1 MPVMR
6 PAREYDAGFIASVY
20 NEAIAAGDC
29 TCDTVPVTVQNRL
42 DWIASHPPGEYPIF
56 ICEDDGRPVGY
67 SYITPYRP
75 GRLAVRHVAE
85 VSYYLSFSAH
95 GRRIG
100 SYMLEQTEKEA
111 AARGIKVLV
120 AILLA
125 SNAPSVGLLK
135 KFGYL
140 EWGRLPGI
148 VDFGGRR
155 VDHLVYG
162 KYL

>member
-1 MPVMR
+1 
-6 PAREYDAGFIASVY
+6 
-20 NEAIAAGDC
+20 
-29 TCDTVPVTVQNRL
+29 
-42 DWIASHPPGEYPIF
+42 
-56 ICEDDGRPVGY
+56 
-67 SYITPYRP
+67 
-75 GRLAVRHVAE
+75 
-85 VSYYLSFSAH
+85 
-95 GRRIG
+95 
-100 SYMLEQTEKEA
+100 MLEQTEKEA

-135 KFGYL
+135 KFGYR

>member
-56 ICEDDGRPVGY
+56 ICEDDGR
-67 SYITPYRP
+67 
-75 GRLAVRHVAE
+75 HVAE
-85 VSYYLSFSAH
+85 VSYYLSFNAH
-95 GRRIG
+95 GRHIG
-100 SYMLEQTEKEA
+100 SFMLEHTEKEA

-148 VDFGGRR
+148 VYFGGRR
-155 VDHLVYG
+155 VDHLIYG